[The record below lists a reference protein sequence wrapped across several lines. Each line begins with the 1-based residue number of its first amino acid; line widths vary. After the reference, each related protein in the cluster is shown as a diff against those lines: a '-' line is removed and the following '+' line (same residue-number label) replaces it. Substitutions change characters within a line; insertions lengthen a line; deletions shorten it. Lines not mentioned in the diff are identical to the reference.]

1 MKYFKLG
8 LSSCGKP
15 LCEELF
21 ENYRR
26 AGIEAM
32 EVSLGVDGYATLDLA
47 ALRRM
52 ADAQG
57 VELWS
62 LHLPF
67 CPFDLIDISKPELSD
82 KTVDYFADLIKKGSR
97 VGIDKFIIHPSGEP
111 IKPEDRALRM
121 ATAKAS
127 LARLAEI
134 AKGYGAVIAV
144 EDLPRTCLGNTAAEI
159 AELISVHPDLRVC
172 FDTNHLLTE
181 DAADFVRALGDKI
194 ITTHVSDYD
203 FLNERHWLPGEG
215 KLDWQSIVN
224 ALREV
229 NYGGPWLY
237 ELGFDCPK
245 TLIRERELTCEDFA
259 RNSAEI
265 FENRPLTVISTVM
278 PDLKSW
284 K

>member
-67 CPFDLIDISKPELSD
+67 CPFDFIDISKPELAD
-82 KTVDYFADLIKKGSR
+82 KTVDYFADLIKKGSL

-181 DAADFVRALGDKI
+181 DAADFVRSLGDKI

-229 NYGGPWLY
+229 NYSGPWLY

-259 RNSAEI
+259 RNAAEI
-265 FENRPLTVISTVM
+265 FGNRPLTVMSTVK
-278 PDLKSW
+278 PDLTAW

>member
-1 MKYFKLG
+1 MFKLG

-21 ENYRR
+21 KNYKK

-32 EVSLGVDGYATLDLA
+32 EISLGVDEYATLDLT
-47 ALRRM
+47 ALRHM
-52 ADAQG
+52 ADGQG

-67 CPFDLIDISKPELSD
+67 MPFDKIDISRPELAEE
-82 KTVDYFADLIKKGSR
+82 TVEYLSGLIRRGAEA
-97 VGIDKFIIHPSGEP
+97 GIDKFIIHPSGEP
-111 IKPEDRALRM
+111 IKPEERAERM
-121 ATAKAS
+121 ATAKSS
-127 LARLAEI
+127 LAKLAEV
-134 AKGYGAVIAV
+134 ARECGAVIAV

-224 ALREV
+224 ALCEV
-229 NYGGPWLY
+229 NYSGPWLY
-237 ELGFDCPK
+237 ELGFACPK
-245 TLIRERELTCEDFA
+245 TLIRDRELTCEDFA
-259 RNSAEI
+259 RNAAEI
-265 FENRPLTVISTVM
+265 FENKQISIFSK
-278 PDLKSW
+278 PKENI
-284 K
+284 

>member
-1 MKYFKLG
+1 VPTKRLR
-8 LSSCGKP
+8 LSFCSRSARTLSPKP
-15 LCEELF
+15 S
-21 ENYRR
+21 
-26 AGIEAM
+26 A
-32 EVSLGVDGYATLDLA
+32 VTTAT
-47 ALRRM
+47 
-52 ADAQG
+52 
-57 VELWS
+57 
-62 LHLPF
+62 
-67 CPFDLIDISKPELSD
+67 
-82 KTVDYFADLIKKGSR
+82 
-97 VGIDKFIIHPSGEP
+97 P
-111 IKPEDRALRM
+111 I
-121 ATAKAS
+121 
-127 LARLAEI
+127 EI
-134 AKGYGAVIAV
+134 ARRYGAVIAV

-229 NYGGPWLY
+229 NYSGTWLY

-245 TLIRERELTCEDFA
+245 TLIRERELTCEDFS
-259 RNSAEI
+259 RNAAEI